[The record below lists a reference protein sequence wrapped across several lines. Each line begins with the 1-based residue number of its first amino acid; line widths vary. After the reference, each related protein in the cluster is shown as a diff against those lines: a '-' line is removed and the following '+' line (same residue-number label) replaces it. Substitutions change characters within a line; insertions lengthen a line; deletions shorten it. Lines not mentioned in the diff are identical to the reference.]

1 MRLFNTLT
9 NKKEEF
15 KPIEEGKVSIYICG
29 PTVYN
34 HAHIGNTRPMIVFD
48 VLRRTFEYLGNDVTF
63 VSNYTDVDDKII
75 KAANAEG
82 ITEKE
87 LTDKY
92 IKAYEDVRAGLNIE
106 DPTYKPRVTETMP
119 EIIDFIQA
127 LIDKG
132 YAYEVDGDV
141 YFRVTKVKEYGMLS
155 GIKVEDLIA
164 GASDRTLSVDDKKKE
179 STTDFALWKKTNEGI
194 QFDTP
199 WSKGRPGWHTECVVM
214 INKLF
219 KDGKIDIHGG
229 GQDLKFPHH
238 ENEIA
243 QSMAYNGHP
252 IANYWMHNQMIN
264 IDGEKMS
271 KSLGNV
277 LWAKDLIVEFG
288 CNVFK
293 WLMLSTHYRNPL
305 NMTDDVIAGVRKEV
319 SKVENATK
327 NASLYLQV
335 NHVLAHDYKK
345 GTVDAMVNAL
355 EDDLN
360 TSLALT
366 QVLDQ
371 VKVLNQVMRVREK
384 DNDVIAT
391 EYATLVKMGDVLGF
405 LFEGTKLS
413 EEDIAL
419 YEQWNA
425 YKKEKNFDEADRV
438 RKELTERGI
447 L

>member
-75 KAANAEG
+75 KAAKAEG

-335 NHVLAHDYKK
+335 NHVPAHDYKK

-371 VKVLNQVMRVREK
+371 VKVLNHFMRVREK
-384 DNDVIAT
+384 ENDVIAT

>member
-75 KAANAEG
+75 KAAKAEG

-179 STTDFALWKKTNEGI
+179 STTDFALWKKTDEGI

-305 NMTDDVIAGVRKEV
+305 NMTEKVIVGVRKEV

-335 NHVLAHDYKK
+335 NHVPAHDYKK
-345 GTVDAMVNAL
+345 ETVDAMVNAL

-419 YEQWNA
+419 YEEWNA

>member
-75 KAANAEG
+75 KAAKAEG

-141 YFRVTKVKEYGMLS
+141 YFRVTKVKEYGKLS

-179 STTDFALWKKTNEGI
+179 STTDFALWKKTDEGI

-305 NMTDDVIAGVRKEV
+305 NLTDDVIAGVRKEV

-335 NHVLAHDYKK
+335 NHVPARDYKK
-345 GTVDAMVNAL
+345 ETVDAMVNAL

-366 QVLDQ
+366 QILDQ

-419 YEQWNA
+419 YEEWNA